1 MFYPL
6 VLPVRVATVARVT
19 LVLVTAYS
27 LVVVIGLWI
36 GVATQTTERSVVAA
50 GMTVNTL
57 IPFVLVL
64 A

>member
-6 VLPVRVATVARVT
+6 VLPVRVATVTSTTV
-19 LVLVTAYS
+19 VLVTTYT
-27 LVVVIGLWI
+27 LVVVVGLWV
-36 GVATQTTERSVVAA
+36 GVATQTTERTIVAA

>member
-6 VLPVRVATVARVT
+6 VLPIRVATVARVT

-27 LVVVIGLWI
+27 LVVVVGLGI
-36 GVATQTTERSVVAA
+36 GVAAQTTERSVVAA
-50 GMTVNTL
+50 GMAVNAL